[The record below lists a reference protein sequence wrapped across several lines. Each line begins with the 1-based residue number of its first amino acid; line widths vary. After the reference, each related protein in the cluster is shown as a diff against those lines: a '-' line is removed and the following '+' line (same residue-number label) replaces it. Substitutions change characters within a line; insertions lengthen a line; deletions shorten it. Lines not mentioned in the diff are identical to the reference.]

1 MKTLSYGIIY
11 KGKTRFTYQAMR
23 GADKSATLE
32 VMGLLVSYWPT
43 AMGVISADASTEA
56 ESKEINKHNWPIT
69 GGN

>member
-32 VMGLLVSYWPT
+32 VMGLLVSY
-43 AMGVISADASTEA
+43 EA
-56 ESKEINKHNWPIT
+56 NHRYDLRFQYLPRLNGKAGAGQVRT
-69 GGN
+69 